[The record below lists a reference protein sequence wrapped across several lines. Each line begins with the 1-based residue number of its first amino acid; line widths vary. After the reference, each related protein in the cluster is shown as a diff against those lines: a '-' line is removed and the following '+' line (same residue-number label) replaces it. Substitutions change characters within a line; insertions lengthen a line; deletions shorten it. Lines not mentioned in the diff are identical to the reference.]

1 MKPIIT
7 VSAIELTVGLR
18 SAARLLVLR
27 ARVDVAQRRESLAE
41 AAPFVALD
49 LPLSEATLNQ
59 INDDPLCL
67 ACEKEAATGRG
78 VLITMHSCAGDLGV
92 ED

>member
-1 MKPIIT
+1 MKPMTT

-27 ARVDVAQRRESLAE
+27 GRVDIAQRRESFARAASFCDLA
-41 AAPFVALD
+41 LT
-49 LPLSEATLNQ
+49 LPEETLNQ

-67 ACEKEAATGRG
+67 ACDAEAATGRG
-78 VLITMHSCAGDLGV
+78 VLITMHSCAGDLGP